1 VARVGTPGACNPGGA
16 GGMPGACILS
26 AGGPMQLQACALSLC
41 LAWIGAA
48 EPARAQQKPAE
59 PTPVPSVDLRSYL
72 GKWYE
77 IARLP
82 RFYQRHCVGDSIA
95 LYTARGDKTIDVEN
109 SCRTKDGDTR
119 TARGTAEPVPGSN
132 NAKLA
137 VTFLPPFTGDYWII
151 GLAPDYSWS
160 VVGSPGRKSLWIL
173 ARAPQMPRGEL
184 DRAKAIARAEG
195 YAVDDLVYTPQSDA
209 QPATR

>member
-1 VARVGTPGACNPGGA
+1 MCHFR
-16 GGMPGACILS
+16 
-26 AGGPMQLQACALSLC
+26 ACALSLC
-41 LAWIGAA
+41 LACIGAA
-48 EPARAQQKPAE
+48 APVQAQQGPTEQKPAE
-59 PTPVPSVDLRSYL
+59 PRAVPSVDLKSYL

-95 LYTARGDKTIDVEN
+95 LYTARSDNAIDITN
-109 SCRTKDGDTR
+109 SCLTKDGDTR
-119 TARGTAEPVPGSN
+119 TSHGKAQPVPGSN
-132 NAKLA
+132 NAKLE

-173 ARAPQMPRGEL
+173 SRAPQMPRADL
-184 DRAKAIARAEG
+184 DKAKAIARAEG
-195 YAVDDLVYTPQSDA
+195 YPVNELVYTPQSEA
-209 QPATR
+209 RPAAR